1 MGFFF
6 TLTSFGEMIVA
17 NKFLPF
23 IVEKSPLHSIYQT
36 MLSRSKGIN
45 TITFLNVF
53 LAVGKHGIK
62 KVREFVYSR
71 SEKMDTNDLYQ
82 AISNCFGDGFNAE
95 DYKAFNLL
103 KYSMSLEE
111 LTEKDTKFN
120 EYGYSDILGFIFVV
134 AILGKSSE
142 YFNNDYE
149 NYLKNYPHVMEN
161 LKKFMTFDEEDP
173 GVVIDVETKDE
184 LVSKIFYHSLI
195 SHDPSYTYKIRK
207 VVSTKTKTPPWE
219 SKGPEPA
226 YREGEDPRTDAPEVP
241 F

>member
-1 MGFFF
+1 M
-6 TLTSFGEMIVA
+6 A

-36 MLSRSKGIN
+36 MLTRSKGIN

-62 KVREFVYSR
+62 KVREFVYSK

-82 AISNCFGDGFNAE
+82 AIFNHFGDGIDTE

-103 KYSMSLEE
+103 EYSMTIKE
-111 LTEKDTKFN
+111 LTEEDTKFN

-142 YFNNDYE
+142 YFKIDYE
-149 NYLKNYPHVMEN
+149 NYLENYPHVIEN
-161 LKKFMTFDEEDP
+161 LKKFMTFDEENP

-184 LVSKIFYHSLI
+184 LVSKILYYSLI
-195 SHDPSYTYKIRK
+195 SYDPSYKYEIRK
-207 VVSTKTKTPPWE
+207 VVSEKEGRPSWK
-219 SKGPEPA
+219 SKDPEPA
-226 YREGEDPRTDAPEVP
+226 YRKGEDPRTDLPEVP

>member
-1 MGFFF
+1 
-6 TLTSFGEMIVA
+6 MIVA

-53 LAVGKHGIK
+53 LAVGRHGIK
-62 KVREFVYSR
+62 KVREFVYSK

-82 AISNCFGDGFNAE
+82 AISNYFDDGVDAE

-111 LTEKDTKFN
+111 LTEEDTKFN

-173 GVVIDVETKDE
+173 GVVIDVKTKDE

-195 SHDPSYTYKIRK
+195 SHDSSYTYKIRK
-207 VVSTKTKTPPWE
+207 VVSKKEETPTYSRVP
-219 SKGPEPA
+219 SDQDN
-226 YREGEDPRTDAPEVP
+226 RDPRTDESEVP